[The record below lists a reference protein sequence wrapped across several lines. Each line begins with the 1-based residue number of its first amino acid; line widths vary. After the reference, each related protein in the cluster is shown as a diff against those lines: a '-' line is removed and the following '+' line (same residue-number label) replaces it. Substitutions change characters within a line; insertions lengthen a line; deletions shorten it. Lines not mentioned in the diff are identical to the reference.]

1 MRKALLSEHTSGIK
15 LQEKKLSQMG
25 LTITLLFIVC
35 NSVYSIH
42 YIMKAEHKS
51 NVFEKLFV
59 HSTARIFAMVNCSTN
74 FIIYWIFNPK
84 FKETLV
90 SIFNPTK
97 AVAKKNWSIVN
108 YKLKT
113 VDIVKNSAHK
123 ASGYSGLEISVQ
135 EITKPKTTKPETTE
149 PETAESETPEP
160 KTPKTKE
167 PETTEPETT
176 VPETTKPET
185 IEPETTEPET
195 PEPDPETPGPESP
208 SI

>member
-25 LTITLLFIVC
+25 LTITLLFIIC

-51 NVFEKLFV
+51 NVFAKLFV
-59 HSTARIFAMVNCSTN
+59 HSTARIFAMLNCSSN
-74 FIIYWIFNPK
+74 FIIYWFFNPK

-108 YKLKT
+108 HKLKT
-113 VDIVKNSAHK
+113 IDVVKNSAHK
-123 ASGYSGLEISVQ
+123 TSGLERSVK
-135 EITKPKTTKPETTE
+135 ETTKPKTTKPETPE
-149 PETAESETPEP
+149 PETPEP
-160 KTPKTKE
+160 ETP
-167 PETTEPETT
+167 
-176 VPETTKPET
+176 KPET
-185 IEPETTEPET
+185 PEPET
-195 PEPDPETPGPESP
+195 PEPDKPEPDNPEPDNPEQETPEPKTK
-208 SI
+208 

>member
-25 LTITLLFIVC
+25 LTITLLFIIC

-51 NVFEKLFV
+51 NVFAKLFV
-59 HSTARIFAMVNCSTN
+59 HSTARIFAMLNCSSN
-74 FIIYWIFNPK
+74 FIIYWFFNPK

-108 YKLKT
+108 HKLKT
-113 VDIVKNSAHK
+113 IDVVKNSAHK
-123 ASGYSGLEISVQ
+123 SSGLERSVK
-135 EITKPKTTKPETTE
+135 ETTKPKTTKPETPE
-149 PETAESETPEP
+149 PETPEP
-160 KTPKTKE
+160 ETP
-167 PETTEPETT
+167 
-176 VPETTKPET
+176 KPET
-185 IEPETTEPET
+185 PEPET
-195 PEPDPETPGPESP
+195 PEPDKPEPDNPEPDNPEPDNPEQETPEPKTK
-208 SI
+208 

>member
-59 HSTARIFAMVNCSTN
+59 HSTARIFAMVNCSSN
-74 FIIYWIFNPK
+74 FIIYWFFNPK

-90 SIFNPTK
+90 SIFDPTK

-113 VDIVKNSAHK
+113 IDVVKNSAHK
-123 ASGYSGLEISVQ
+123 TSGLESSVQ
-135 EITKPKTTKPETTE
+135 KTTKPETTV
-149 PETAESETPEP
+149 PETPEP
-160 KTPKTKE
+160 ETKE

-176 VPETTKPET
+176 
-185 IEPETTEPET
+185 EPETAEPETAEPETQEPET
-195 PEPDPETPGPESP
+195 PEPETPEPETPGHKYSRLR
-208 SI
+208 